1 MKVIYVAMCLHGYIF
16 HGYGLN
22 VFYNYLIYEWSHS
35 MTSFISR
42 LIIAFIQYTKI
53 YHYNENTCLKGRLNR
68 LRYVLLESMG
78 IRCRPKARWK
88 G

>member
-22 VFYNYLIYEWSHS
+22 VFYNYLIYESPHS
-35 MTSFISR
+35 MTPFISG
-42 LIIAFIQYTKI
+42 LITVFIQYRKI
-53 YHYNENTCLKGRLNR
+53 YHYNENTCPKDRLNG
-68 LRYVLLESMG
+68 LRYVLLESIG
-78 IRCRPKARWK
+78 IRCRPKARCK